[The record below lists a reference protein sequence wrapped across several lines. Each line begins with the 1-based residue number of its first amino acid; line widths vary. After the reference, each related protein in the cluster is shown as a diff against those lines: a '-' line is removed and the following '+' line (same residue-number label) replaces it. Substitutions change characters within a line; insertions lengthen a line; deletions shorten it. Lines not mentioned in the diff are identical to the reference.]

1 MVAVRVYVEGGGE
14 SKVLRTMCRRAFS
27 ELFRKAGLAG
37 TMPRVIAS
45 GSRRAAYED
54 FCTAMAQTP
63 AICALLLVDSEAPV
77 LTGDGPWDHLKKRP
91 ADQWS
96 RPARATDDHCHLMV
110 QCMESWFLAD
120 QATLA
125 KYFGQGF
132 HPGTLPK
139 RQDIEAIPKDDVL
152 TGLGNASRHTATKG
166 KYSKGSHSFKILA
179 LLDPTRIRC
188 ASPWADRLLS
198 SLATLGGA
206 SS

>member
-1 MVAVRVYVEGGGE
+1 MVAVRIYVEGGGE
-14 SKVLRTMCRRAFS
+14 SKMLRTTCRRAFS

-37 TMPRVIAS
+37 AMPRVIAS

-54 FCTAMAQTP
+54 FCTAMGQAA

-77 LTGDGPWDHLKKRP
+77 GADDGPWDHLKKRP

-96 RPARATDDHCHLMV
+96 RPAGATDDHCHLMV

-125 KYFGQGF
+125 RYFGQGF
-132 HPGTLPK
+132 YPGALPK
-139 RQDIEAIPKDDVL
+139 RQDIEAIAKDDVL

-166 KYSKGSHSFKILA
+166 KYSKGTHSFKILA
-179 LLDPTRIRC
+179 LLDPALVRS

-198 SLATLGGA
+198 TLASLGG
-206 SS
+206 SP